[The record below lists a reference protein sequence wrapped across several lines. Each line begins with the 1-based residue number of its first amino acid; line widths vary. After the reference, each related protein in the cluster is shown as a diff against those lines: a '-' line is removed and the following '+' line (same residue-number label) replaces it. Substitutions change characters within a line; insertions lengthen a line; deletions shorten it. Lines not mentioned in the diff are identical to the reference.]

1 MDSGFD
7 VYPAEGVFT
16 TIVPK
21 TRMLGKHGVLPER
34 FDLSSTLS
42 DVKEQGKWDSCTAF
56 ACCAALERLPYEGPN
71 HQDESE
77 SFIWYNAK
85 AVEIKLRGG
94 NDDPAKDRATSLSA
108 AIMAV
113 QEFGSC
119 REIACPYDASQP
131 SSLAKPSEDAYE
143 EALWKKGITAYQIDP
158 GTTHKSKKQSLY
170 LRDAINQVLFLTHR
184 PVIISFPITQA
195 ALEAAGRNSE
205 GALSV
210 RGSLRR
216 REVATSHAVV
226 IVGYDEA
233 TNMFKFKNSHGPK
246 WGHGGYGHMPFK
258 YLEYIGNTFVLYDQC
273 DYVPERASG
282 LAASSPQDVL
292 LAPAGDHR

>member
-7 VYPAEGVFT
+7 VYPAEGVFA

-42 DVKEQGKWDSCTAF
+42 DVKEQGKWDSCTVF

-170 LRDAINQVLFLTHR
+170 LRDAIKQVLFLTHCKER
-184 PVIISFPITQA
+184 AFLSTYA
-195 ALEAAGRNSE
+195 ARLRRLAGAVHTGDACCSCRRRDSGRARRWLDEPPCAGRWPGEGRRGRCLRPE
-205 GALSV
+205 GADRS
-210 RGSLRR
+210 RR
-216 REVATSHAVV
+216 TTE
-226 IVGYDEA
+226 
-233 TNMFKFKNSHGPK
+233 P
-246 WGHGGYGHMPFK
+246 
-258 YLEYIGNTFVLYDQC
+258 
-273 DYVPERASG
+273 
-282 LAASSPQDVL
+282 
-292 LAPAGDHR
+292 